1 MRFAA
6 GMRIPPR
13 LRSPWFIGI
22 ASVAVVLLAVVLVWF
37 EPQAALF
44 DDEVNDSLPT
54 AASVSDPTSF
64 VSIEHDTSGALVIA
78 VNGDERFVRLEDL
91 ATTNGPDLHVY
102 LSANPFDGDDDAF
115 DDEFIDLGELRGNL
129 GDQNYALDADVDLS
143 QYHSI
148 VIWCDRFDAAFGA
161 APLPV

>member
-1 MRFAA
+1 MRFA
-6 GMRIPPR
+6 GVRIPPR

-78 VNGDERFVRLEDL
+78 VNGDERFSPRGPGDHERPRPARVPVGQPVR
-91 ATTNGPDLHVY
+91 
-102 LSANPFDGDDDAF
+102 
-115 DDEFIDLGELRGNL
+115 R
-129 GDQNYALDADVDLS
+129 
-143 QYHSI
+143 
-148 VIWCDRFDAAFGA
+148 
-161 APLPV
+161 